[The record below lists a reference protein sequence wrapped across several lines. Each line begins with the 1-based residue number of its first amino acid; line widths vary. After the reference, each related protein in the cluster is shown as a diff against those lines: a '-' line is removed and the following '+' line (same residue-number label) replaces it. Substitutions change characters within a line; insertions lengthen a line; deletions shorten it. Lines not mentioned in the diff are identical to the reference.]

1 MGDKRRVEL
10 FLFSGGLL
18 VRKLTG
24 DMDLLYNYRDADAV
38 FSSAVF
44 EDNWPYSWTVAQ
56 LETRLNLGFGHY
68 YFVRKVRALR
78 CNIWS

>member
-1 MGDKRRVEL
+1 MGDNRRVEL

-44 EDNWPYSWTVAQ
+44 EDNWP
-56 LETRLNLGFGHY
+56 
-68 YFVRKVRALR
+68 
-78 CNIWS
+78 